1 MIYSDFQELKL
12 SNLGLGM
19 MRLPVKED
27 GLIDEEETA
36 KMIEYAL
43 ANGINYY
50 DTAWGYHNGE
60 SENVVGKILSKYP
73 RDSYYL
79 ASKFPGYDLNNM
91 GKVEEIFSTQLKNC
105 NTPYFDF
112 Y

>member
-36 KMIEYAL
+36 
-43 ANGINYY
+43 
-50 DTAWGYHNGE
+50 
-60 SENVVGKILSKYP
+60 
-73 RDSYYL
+73 
-79 ASKFPGYDLNNM
+79 
-91 GKVEEIFSTQLKNC
+91 
-105 NTPYFDF
+105 
-112 Y
+112 